1 MDFAKIKALMIDIDD
16 TITRLRMDE
25 NGKPVVDPNTGSL
38 FNVLQSAAVKM
49 AGLAPEEAA
58 ARIAK
63 IQTGMNWWHWSDF
76 IVALELDPKDFWDYA
91 YETERH
97 YLEATGDEIRPALE
111 RLREAGV
118 LLYITSNNPS
128 SGILHKLRLA
138 GVGHVN
144 GAPLFHQVLG
154 PPEIQAMKWDQIYW
168 KKVLA
173 HAALTGSETAVV
185 GDSLRDDY
193 EMPHSVGIAGT
204 FLISRSQDFSA
215 EDTDSLIHV
224 QNFDQIADRLLAA
237 RGNSGTKR
245 PARKSR
251 RA

>member
-1 MDFAKIKALMIDIDD
+1 MDFKKIKALMIDIDD
-16 TITRLRMDE
+16 TITRFKMDAE
-25 NGKPVVDPNTGSL
+25 GKPVIDPNTSSL
-38 FNVLQSAAVKM
+38 FTILQSAGVHM
-49 AGLAPEEAA
+49 AGLAPEVAA

-63 IQTGMNWWHWSDF
+63 IQKEMMWWHWSDF
-76 IVALELDPKDFWDYA
+76 IVALELDPKAFWDFA

-97 YLEATGDEIRPALE
+97 YLEATGNEIRPALE
-111 RLREAGV
+111 RLRSAGI

-144 GAPLFHQVLG
+144 GAPLFHQILG

-173 HAALTGSETAVV
+173 HAALRGSETAVV
-185 GDSLRDDY
+185 GDSPRDDY

-204 FLISRSQDFSA
+204 FLINRSQDLSA
-215 EDTDSLIHV
+215 QDTESLIHV
-224 QNFDQIADRLLAA
+224 QNFDQIADRMLMA
-237 RGNSGTKR
+237 GTPPPAKR
-245 PARKSR
+245 TKPKGKRS
-251 RA
+251 